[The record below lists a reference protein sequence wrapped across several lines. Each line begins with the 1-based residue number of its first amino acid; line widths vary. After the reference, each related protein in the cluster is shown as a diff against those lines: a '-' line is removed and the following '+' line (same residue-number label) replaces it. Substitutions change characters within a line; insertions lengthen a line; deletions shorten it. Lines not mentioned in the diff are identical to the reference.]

1 MTEKKIVK
9 KTKTK
14 TKKLKKV
21 TNFFQNDSKILEFT
35 KTIDSLNLE
44 RQNLEKDIQLIM
56 SSFKEKN
63 KEEDLSR
70 LPLQSVKDLQDFEA
84 GQKISFT
91 MDLFDDRL
99 KLRQDHQKKLQDLTQ
114 IDKNIASQQIELLLA
129 KIDCVMTKIE

>member
-44 RQNLEKDIQLIM
+44 RQNIEKDIQLIM
-56 SSFKEKN
+56 SSFKEK
-63 KEEDLSR
+63 KDR
-70 LPLQSVKDLQDFEA
+70 KSV
-84 GQKISFT
+84 
-91 MDLFDDRL
+91 
-99 KLRQDHQKKLQDLTQ
+99 
-114 IDKNIASQQIELLLA
+114 
-129 KIDCVMTKIE
+129 V